1 MDATKVFFRDKV
13 VLITGASSGIGE
25 ELAWQLVHAE
35 ARVTLAARR
44 KELLE
49 AVATRIA
56 AAGKPRPAVVE
67 CDVTR
72 DGDLE
77 RAVTESVRKFGK
89 LDVAIANAGFGVVGS
104 LKTLSVEDYRLISAL
119 KRCNPGAMGGGAG
132 RQNRLSSSPRWGVI
146 RKVVRLPHC
155 PANVGPPTSQAEPR
169 CRHKPCS
176 HCPRLEERGLSPIP
190 EGCIRRGP

>member
-104 LKTLSVEDYRLISAL
+104 LKTQ
-119 KRCNPGAMGGGAG
+119 NPAFAIAT
-132 RQNRLSSSPRWGVI
+132 SSF
-146 RKVVRLPHC
+146 
-155 PANVGPPTSQAEPR
+155 
-169 CRHKPCS
+169 
-176 HCPRLEERGLSPIP
+176 
-190 EGCIRRGP
+190 